1 MSTLLAG
8 VVLAALAL
16 GRARRAWAGLGGSAL
31 AIAAATAA
39 VFLGPRLVALAE
51 EISGS
56 ALLLV
61 LALYFSIGGIA
72 FAHERWVAG
81 AAAREER
88 RKQMAGAQMRMRK
101 PLPAA
106 AAAPLAS
113 VSVSRSVRPTLA
125 STARSTP

>member
-1 MSTLLAG
+1 MSALLVG
-8 VVLAALAL
+8 VVLAVLAV
-16 GRARRAWAGLGGSAL
+16 GQARRAWAGLGGGAL

-39 VFLGPRLVALAE
+39 VFLGPLLVDLVE

-72 FAHERWVAG
+72 FACERWMAG

-88 RKQMAGAQMRMRK
+88 RKQMAGARMRMRK

-113 VSVSRSVRPTLA
+113 VSRSARPTQA
-125 STARSTP
+125 STARPTP